1 MALVLSSPSWA
12 ARRKRK
18 RKPRDF
24 RTGWHCLRIRNR
36 GNCGTAVSYRRNAS
50 AVGSPGRGR
59 SRPSC
64 CIALELTLDLCA
76 NFFGFCF
83 ERTTIVFVCLRVG
96 DCNKQL
102 TSGSAAVFA
111 TEMAF
116 AFAQKVVLVA
126 LTSAPVEFLA
136 SHALLIVAPSLEVT
150 LTTTCIL
157 RLLAFVCIA
166 GRELAFGVTLSYCLK
181 YYRAVWERC
190 TVGGILH
197 GWWNGWCCPGSRR
210 NGIGDKSR

>member
-1 MALVLSSPSWA
+1 M
-12 ARRKRK
+12 
-18 RKPRDF
+18 
-24 RTGWHCLRIRNR
+24 
-36 GNCGTAVSYRRNAS
+36 
-50 AVGSPGRGR
+50 
-59 SRPSC
+59 
-64 CIALELTLDLCA
+64 
-76 NFFGFCF
+76 
-83 ERTTIVFVCLRVG
+83 FVCLRVG

-111 TEMAF
+111 TEVAL

-126 LTSAPVEFLA
+126 LTSAPVEFL
-136 SHALLIVAPSLEVT
+136 APSLEVT

-181 YYRAVWERC
+181 YYRAVSERC

-197 GWWNGWCCPGSRR
+197 GW
-210 NGIGDKSR
+210 